1 MSERTVIL
9 TNIWR
14 QVLGKPDLDEN
25 SDHFD
30 NGGTSLHMLQLI
42 GEVHREFGI
51 EVKLREVF
59 FHTSPRSLSEFL
71 DSKLGQES
79 PASHDIKS

>member
-1 MSERTVIL
+1 MSERTETL

-30 NGGTSLHMLQLI
+30 NGGTSLHMLQII
-42 GEVHREFGI
+42 GEIHRVFGV
-51 EVKLREVF
+51 EVKLREIF
-59 FHTSPRSLSEFL
+59 FHTSPKSVSDFL
-71 DSKLGQES
+71 ESKLGQEYS
-79 PASHDIKS
+79 AAQEINH